1 MVFTVTY
8 RGADGAVC
16 TEVIEAVGRAE
27 CLAQMRRRG
36 IAPISVNES
45 SAKGACKPTGHHAH
59 PTARNSQH
67 STRNVRKAAPYAIFV
82 LLVALLAGGLWWWTG
97 RTEARPSP
105 KSEAPKKTALSKEV
119 KPAAAPKPIPAVTNA
134 APVKEDAGVSPSG
147 KRYRRGR
154 KIPVRIERVSDK
166 IEKRYYEDGT
176 WETVAKP
183 YALREGETPPKKIFN
198 SRVENYLALF
208 AVPGEDLPPIP
219 FAFRD
224 EEVRRVLDTPINI
237 NMQEDDEDTV
247 ACKRAVMMLKE
258 ELRKAMDS
266 GMSADDFAERL
277 QSRQRSEAEQVRLSK
292 RLIQKELKDGN
303 RETAQALLE
312 KLNEHL
318 AGQGI
323 PPLVLTKRMR
333 EQLGVGPDERKKG
346 DQ

>member
-1 MVFTVTY
+1 
-8 RGADGAVC
+8 
-16 TEVIEAVGRAE
+16 
-27 CLAQMRRRG
+27 
-36 IAPISVNES
+36 
-45 SAKGACKPTGHHAH
+45 
-59 PTARNSQH
+59 
-67 STRNVRKAAPYAIFV
+67 
-82 LLVALLAGGLWWWTG
+82 
-97 RTEARPSP
+97 
-105 KSEAPKKTALSKEV
+105 
-119 KPAAAPKPIPAVTNA
+119 
-134 APVKEDAGVSPSG
+134 
-147 KRYRRGR
+147 
-154 KIPVRIERVSDK
+154 
-166 IEKRYYEDGT
+166 
-176 WETVAKP
+176 
-183 YALREGETPPKKIFN
+183 
-198 SRVENYLALF
+198 
-208 AVPGEDLPPIP
+208 
-219 FAFRD
+219 
-224 EEVRRVLDTPINI
+224 
-237 NMQEDDEDTV
+237 MQEDDEDTV